1 MLNSRQKN
9 IIEELEK
16 HSPTYL
22 TADHFVNKF
31 EVSMRTVQSDIRTI
45 REFLAQQGFAELVSV
60 ASKGSKLVIKDY
72 TLYKSEMFQ
81 DKESLSGKSDR
92 QNQEALHTAAEPK
105 KASKPPVLNRQIVYI
120 HLNVSFGFERGGSY
134 TQELST
140 SDTT

>member
-16 HSPTYL
+16 HSPAYL

-60 ASKGSKLVIKDY
+60 PPKEVNSSSKI
-72 TLYKSEMFQ
+72 TLYTNLKCF
-81 DKESLSGKSDR
+81 KTKKVFWKVKPK
-92 QNQEALHTAAEPK
+92 NQEALHTAAEPK